1 MTRLSSLFA
10 LATVLIAVPASV
22 EAQQGLGRDD
32 AVFTWSDRVAAGNW
46 IRVYNFNGRIDV
58 VEGSGPEVQ
67 LRAEKMMDDEDL
79 GDVTFEV
86 QRDARGVTICAIHRD
101 RAECDED
108 GLHQQSLSGWRGD
121 GNRNARV
128 AIRITVPA
136 RVNVRAR
143 TGNGDVTARRVGGE
157 IDLRTG
163 NGEVEVTETAGRVL
177 AHTGNGAVTVDR
189 AGGPVDVRSGNGR
202 ITVVTASGPV
212 VANTGNGEID
222 VTMNAISGADD
233 MSFRTGNGDVTITLP
248 SSIDAD
254 LELRTGHGT
263 VSTDFP
269 ITVNGR
275 LNPRQLRGR
284 LGKGGRSVRVTSGN
298 GDIELRRGS

>member
-1 MTRLSSLFA
+1 MTRLPSLFA
-10 LATVLIAVPASV
+10 LATVLIATPVSI
-22 EAQQGLGRDD
+22 EAQQGLGRDE
-32 AVFTWSDRVAAGNW
+32 AVFTWADRVAAGNW

-58 VEGSGPEVQ
+58 VEGSGPDVQ
-67 LRAEKMMDDEDL
+67 VRAEKMMDEEDF

-86 QRDARGVTICAIHRD
+86 QRDAGGVTICAIHRE

-108 GLHQQSLSGWRGD
+108 GLHQQSSSWWRDD
-121 GNRNARV
+121 GNRNAKV

-143 TGNGDVTARRVGGE
+143 TGNGDLTARRVGGE
-157 IDLRTG
+157 IDIRSG
-163 NGEVEVTETAGRVL
+163 NGKVEVTETAGRVV

-189 AGGPVDVRSGNGR
+189 AGGPVDVRTGNGR

-222 VTMNAISGADD
+222 VTMNAIAGADD

-248 SSIDAD
+248 PSIDAD

-284 LGKGGRSVRVTSGN
+284 LGKGGRSIRVTSGN